1 MRGGAW
7 LDEREAGS
15 AIAVV
20 GLIGSAVMGY
30 ALVECADAEAN
41 LVEIYTT
48 PAARDVGVGHAVIV
62 ASAAIAVASGCAR
75 LVSHALPGDRATKN
89 AQRPFQ
95 TGVALLDERGEAL
108 AEVLGGEHLH
118 DAVAREL
125 PADVVGLIGGLEHD
139 LAALAHGER
148 RGLGDLAAS
157 SIAVSRAAALG
168 AQRLTRPKW

>member
-1 MRGGAW
+1 MISARRAEGDELARVATLRTEARDAARQMRGGAW

-30 ALVECADAEAN
+30 ALVECAGAEAN

-89 AQRPFQ
+89 FFETHSMVARQIVVGRELTDAQR
-95 TGVALLDERGEAL
+95 R
-108 AEVLGGEHLH
+108 
-118 DAVAREL
+118 
-125 PADVVGLIGGLEHD
+125 
-139 LAALAHGER
+139 
-148 RGLGDLAAS
+148 
-157 SIAVSRAAALG
+157 
-168 AQRLTRPKW
+168 